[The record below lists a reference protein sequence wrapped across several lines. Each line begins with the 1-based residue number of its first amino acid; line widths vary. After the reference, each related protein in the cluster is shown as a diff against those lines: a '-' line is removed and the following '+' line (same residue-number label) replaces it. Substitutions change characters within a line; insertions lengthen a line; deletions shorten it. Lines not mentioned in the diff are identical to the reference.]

1 MTKTVAIAYTFQ
13 PIIEEKWKRL
23 SEDEKWELARKHLKV
38 ATIEEA
44 KREAELKSRK
54 YGEPV
59 EKFLRVWG
67 KLQLEKELSQKY
79 EETLRSIATESSWK
93 TEERIRNVLD
103 FLRSEKI
110 PFFMKEF
117 GGIADEGLAE
127 RETRS
132 APVFSKFKGVIG
144 TFTWIVPD
152 KEDSL
157 LPEFNIE
164 KLREHEKLKE
174 VI

>member
-1 MTKTVAIAYTFQ
+1 MTKTVTIAYTFQ

-117 GGIADEGLAE
+117 VGIADKDLAE
-127 RETRS
+127 RETQS
-132 APVFSKFKGVIG
+132 ACSRFKGFPKE

>member
-23 SEDEKWELARKHLKV
+23 SEDEKWELARKYLKV
-38 ATIEEA
+38 PTIEEA
-44 KREAELKSRK
+44 KREAELQAKEYGKSVEWLLK
-54 YGEPV
+54 SLGE
-59 EKFLRVWG
+59 K
-67 KLQLEKELSQKY
+67 QLEKELYQKY
-79 EETLRSIATESSWK
+79 GETLHSLATESSWE

-117 GGIADEGLAE
+117 VGIADENLAK
-127 RETRS
+127 RETQS
-132 APVFSKFKGVIG
+132 ACSRFKGFPKE